1 MLMIRVHES
10 TKTIGE
16 KEHYQGMNDRGA
28 IRTTSIWA
36 ITLSIPF
43 VTIFFQNGESV
54 VRQFF
59 PIVPLPSR

>member
-28 IRTTSIWA
+28 IRTTIGD
-36 ITLSIPF
+36 PNEPRD
-43 VTIFFQNGESV
+43 Q
-54 VRQFF
+54 
-59 PIVPLPSR
+59 